1 MIEDDLRAA
10 FVRHEPLA
18 PSTGALRAAI
28 DRLAATRRRRRQR
41 FQVAG
46 VTLALLAALGVG
58 VPQLRP
64 DRPVEG
70 SLLFGQP
77 AGAQSGALNI
87 LLVGVDG
94 FGEDPPSRLADSI
107 LLVHI
112 PADRSRPYLIS
123 LPRDLEVSVPGRGND
138 KINTAFFDGAGQPR
152 PDLDAGYD
160 RTRQVVA
167 DLTGVRVD
175 AGAVLTFAGLRRIT
189 EAVDGVEVCL
199 PNEVRSSHSRRIF
212 PAGCQRL
219 DGAASVDLLRQR
231 RYLPDGAFDR
241 DRNAQRY
248 VAGLIRRAVA
258 QDVLSNPV
266 RLTALLSAAGKGLTV
281 DDDGLPLTRLLR
293 VLPELKSV
301 DPVGLSLPVGPPVG
315 PPAGSAWRLRLDP
328 KQGPAFLAALSE
340 DRLAQWVAQHPEQV
354 NAVR

>member
-10 FVRHEPLA
+10 FARHEPLT
-18 PSTGALRAAI
+18 PSTGPLRVAI
-28 DRLAATRRRRRQR
+28 DRLAAVRRRRRQR
-41 FQVAG
+41 FQAAG

-64 DRPVEG
+64 DRPAEG
-70 SLLFGQP
+70 PSLSGQP
-77 AGAQSGALNI
+77 AGAQSGALNV
-87 LLVGVDG
+87 LLLGVDG
-94 FGEDPPSRLADSI
+94 FGEEPSHRLADSV

-123 LPRDLEVSVPGRGND
+123 LPRDLEVSIPGRGTEKLNS
-138 KINTAFFDGAGQPR
+138 AFYSGKPR

-160 RTRQVVA
+160 LTRRVVA

-175 AGAVLTFAGLRRIT
+175 AGAVLTFTGLRRIT
-189 EAVDGVEVCL
+189 DAVDGVEVCL
-199 PNEVRSSHSRRIF
+199 PTEVRSWHTRRTF

-248 VAGLIRRAVA
+248 VAALIRRAVA
-258 QDVLSNPV
+258 QDVLTNPV
-266 RLTALLSAAGKGLTV
+266 RLTALLSAAGKGLAV
-281 DDDGLPLTRLLR
+281 DDDGLPLTRLVA
-293 VLPELKSV
+293 VLPELKTV
-301 DPVGLSLPVGPPVG
+301 DPVGLSLPVGPPVDN
-315 PPAGSAWRLRLDP
+315 ASRLPLDP
-328 KQGPAFLAALSE
+328 KQGPAFLAALRE

-354 NAVR
+354 NPVR

>member
-10 FVRHEPLA
+10 FVRHEPLT
-18 PSTGALRAAI
+18 PSTGPLRAAI
-28 DRLAATRRRRRQR
+28 DRLAAVRRRRRQR
-41 FQVAG
+41 FQAAG
-46 VTLALLAALGVG
+46 VTLALLGALGVG

-64 DRPVEG
+64 DRPAEG
-70 SLLFGQP
+70 PSLSGRP
-77 AGAQSGALNI
+77 AGAQSGALNV
-87 LLVGVDG
+87 LLLGVDG
-94 FGEDPPSRLADSI
+94 FGEEPSYRLADSV

-123 LPRDLEVSVPGRGND
+123 LPRDLEVSIPGRGTGKLNS
-138 KINTAFFDGAGQPR
+138 AFYSGEPR

-160 RTRQVVA
+160 LTRRVVA

-189 EAVDGVEVCL
+189 DAVDGVEVCL
-199 PNEVRSSHSRRIF
+199 PTEVRSWHTRRTF

-248 VAGLIRRAVA
+248 VAALIRRAVA
-258 QDVLSNPV
+258 QDVLTNPV
-266 RLTALLSAAGKGLTV
+266 RLTALLSAGGKGLAV
-281 DDDGLPLTRLLR
+281 DDDGLPLTRLVA

-301 DPVGLSLPVGPPVG
+301 DPVGLSLPVGPPVDN
-315 PPAGSAWRLRLDP
+315 ASRLPLDP
-328 KQGPAFLAALSE
+328 KLGPAFLAALSE

-354 NAVR
+354 NPTR